1 MYWLSHRVVLPLILY
16 KYLLKIIHHNEN
28 CVSEYLVTQDLL
40 CHQFVHQ
47 YRIKKMEQKEIHV
60 DQKNQ
65 QFRYFATD
73 SRSSWIT
80 FSGSLLFITA
90 LPDTIILA
98 PACVC
103 VCVCVCVCLC
113 VCVCVCVCVHV
124 CVWSI
129 IYDKKYHT
137 LLIKFERS
145 LTKFLECF
153 V

>member
-1 MYWLSHRVVLPLILY
+1 
-16 KYLLKIIHHNEN
+16 
-28 CVSEYLVTQDLL
+28 
-40 CHQFVHQ
+40 
-47 YRIKKMEQKEIHV
+47 MEQKEIHV

-103 VCVCVCVCLC
+103 VCVCVCVY
-113 VCVCVCVCVHV
+113 VCV

-137 LLIKFERS
+137 LLIKLERS
-145 LTKFLECF
+145 LTRFLECF